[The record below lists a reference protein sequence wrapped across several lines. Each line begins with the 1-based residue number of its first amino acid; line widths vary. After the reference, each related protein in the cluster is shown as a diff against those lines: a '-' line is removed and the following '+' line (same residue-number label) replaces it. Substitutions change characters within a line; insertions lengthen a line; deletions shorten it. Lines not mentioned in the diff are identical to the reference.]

1 MFPDVMKD
9 IKQDRIRNFKFQL
22 NKGSIVIDEPD
33 EDDYHFHIK

>member
-1 MFPDVMKD
+1 MFPDEMKD

-22 NKGSIVIDEPD
+22 NKGGIVIDEPD